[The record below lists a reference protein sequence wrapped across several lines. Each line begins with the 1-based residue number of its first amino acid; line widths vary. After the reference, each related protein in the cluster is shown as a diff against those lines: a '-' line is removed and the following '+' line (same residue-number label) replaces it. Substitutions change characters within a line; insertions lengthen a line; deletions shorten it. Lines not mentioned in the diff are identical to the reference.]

1 MTDIVSD
8 MSNLT
13 TLPVSLLQQLSDK
26 VEFIVLHSVYE
37 SVLSHENITEVD
49 IGIGRLNIL
58 QEEGCIKYKFI
69 PSKTFEQKIVKTVKD
84 RESPLTTTV
93 EDTLQKKILDVYKEL
108 F

>member
-1 MTDIVSD
+1 MTDVVSD

-13 TLPVSLLQQLSDK
+13 KLPVSLLQQLSDK

-37 SVLSHENITEVD
+37 SVLSNENITEVD

-58 QEEGCIKYKFI
+58 QDEGCVKYKFI
-69 PSKTFEQKIVKTVKD
+69 PSKTFEQKIIKTVKD